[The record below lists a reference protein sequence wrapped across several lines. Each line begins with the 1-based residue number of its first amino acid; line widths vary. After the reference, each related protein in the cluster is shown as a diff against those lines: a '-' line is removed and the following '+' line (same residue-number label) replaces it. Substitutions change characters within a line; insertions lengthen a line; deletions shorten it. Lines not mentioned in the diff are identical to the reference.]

1 MIGYTQQA
9 LFQRYLKGSM
19 TNMNSETPVT
29 RLASSF
35 GTLAIL
41 SWFIFLGPIGAMIL
55 FGVAY
60 SMLADNY
67 GMTTFLIGLTSLP
80 VSLTVL
86 WGTVSGISLT
96 EKNGVESP
104 DFNISRAKIKA

>member
-1 MIGYTQQA
+1 
-9 LFQRYLKGSM
+9 M
-19 TNMNSETPVT
+19 TNMNSETPVS

-41 SWFIFLGPIGAMIL
+41 SWFIFLGPVGAIIL
-55 FGVAY
+55 FGVAQ
-60 SMLADNY
+60 SMLGDNY
-67 GMTTFLIGLTSLP
+67 GMTTFLIGLTSVP

-86 WGTVSGISLT
+86 WGTISGISLT
-96 EKNGVESP
+96 ERTGAESA